1 MEIIRGKIPCAK
13 KVVIYGPEGIG
24 KSTFASRFPDPIFI
38 DTEGSTNSMDLA
50 RFPKPT
56 SWQMI
61 LDEVEY
67 ARSHPNEMKTLVID
81 TVDWAESLCIKN
93 ICDKHQKS
101 GIEDFGYGNGYVYVK
116 EEMGR
121 FLNRLSEV
129 VEAGVNVVLTAHA
142 QIRKFEQPDEL
153 GAYDR
158 WELKLGKKTSSQTSP
173 LVKEWAD
180 MLLFANY
187 KTFSVAVDDKGKKRK
202 AQGGERVMY
211 KDVYMTMGI
220 EARNLHNIDIWNL
233 RGKSVPMDKLAPKL
247 IRRAAKKDY
256 VAIIIDPIYKV
267 ITGDENSADQMANF
281 CNQFDK
287 VCTELGCAVIYCH
300 HHSKGAQGGKKS
312 MDRASGS
319 GVFARDPD
327 ALLDLIELEPTEA
340 LLKQELNLPEGTV
353 RRWKC
358 THKWDSERS
367 DKITSVRKRKRGGQP
382 GNKNATGPPGNKNAE
397 KYGFFSKYLP
407 DETREIFSAI
417 DQADPLDL
425 LWHQIQIAYAAII
438 RAQKIAYV
446 RDQADKTVEK
456 VEEKDGNVIGER
468 WEVQQAWD
476 KQNEFLKAQARAQ
489 GELRALI
496 KQYDEMLHKDWE
508 SASEEQRCRIE
519 HIRTQTE
526 RISTVNQSGDE
537 DGVVIINDLQKRS
550 ETIGDSNSE
559 ISGSI

>member
-1 MEIIRGKIPCAK
+1 MFRKGMKLVEI
-13 KVVIYGPEGIG
+13 
-24 KSTFASRFPDPIFI
+24 AS
-38 DTEGSTNSMDLA
+38 
-50 RFPKPT
+50 
-56 SWQMI
+56 Q
-61 LDEVEY
+61 
-67 ARSHPNEMKTLVID
+67 
-81 TVDWAESLCIKN
+81 
-93 ICDKHQKS
+93 
-101 GIEDFGYGNGYVYVK
+101 
-116 EEMGR
+116 
-121 FLNRLSEV
+121 
-129 VEAGVNVVLTAHA
+129 
-142 QIRKFEQPDEL
+142 
-153 GAYDR
+153 
-158 WELKLGKKTSSQTSP
+158 
-173 LVKEWAD
+173 
-180 MLLFANY
+180 
-187 KTFSVAVDDKGKKRK
+187 
-202 AQGGERVMY
+202 
-211 KDVYMTMGI
+211 
-220 EARNLHNIDIWNL
+220 
-233 RGKSVPMDKLAPKL
+233 
-247 IRRAAKKDY
+247 
-256 VAIIIDPIYKV
+256 
-267 ITGDENSADQMANF
+267 
-281 CNQFDK
+281 
-287 VCTELGCAVIYCH
+287 
-300 HHSKGAQGGKKS
+300 
-312 MDRASGS
+312 
-319 GVFARDPD
+319 
-327 ALLDLIELEPTEA
+327 
-340 LLKQELNLPEGTV
+340 LNLPEGTV

-367 DKITSVRKRKRGGQP
+367 DKITSVRKRKRGGQK

-417 DQADPLDL
+417 EKADPLDL

-446 RDQADKTVEK
+446 RDQQDKTIEK

-519 HIRTQTE
+519 HIRAQTE